1 MVKASKHMKITNH
14 SGTFKTA
21 MRYPY
26 TTTRLAKV
34 KRLTISSVK
43 NAEKLA
49 LICC

>member
-14 SGTFKTA
+14 SGTFETA
-21 MRYPY
+21 IRYPY
-26 TTTRLAKV
+26 TTTRLTEV

-49 LICC
+49 LMCC